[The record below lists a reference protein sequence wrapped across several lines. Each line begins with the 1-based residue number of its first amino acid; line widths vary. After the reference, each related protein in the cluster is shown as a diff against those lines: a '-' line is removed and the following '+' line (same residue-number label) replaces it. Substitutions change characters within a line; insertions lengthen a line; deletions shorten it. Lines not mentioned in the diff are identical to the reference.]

1 MTNRLKKAGALCA
14 AVVFGISLQ
23 SSMVAAGEVTLES
36 VDGTAN
42 ISGEFIEFKDGNYV
56 VRTDLGNLSFSASR
70 VRCIGADCP
79 VFDTVKADIKF
90 IGSYTVGLGAMPLL
104 LEGYAAYENAELN
117 ISATQDQKE
126 VVAELIADDGFGD
139 KIGTFLVRS
148 TPTGLGFTEFPTT
161 ENAVAMASR
170 RIKPKEARALRKAGL
185 GNMVSVDQEHVI
197 AFDSLVIVVN
207 PDNPLT
213 SISIPDLQAIYSGK
227 INNWKQMGGED
238 LPITVVTHQEG
249 SGTLATFRKQV
260 YGKDVPAL
268 PEGALVGQD
277 NSAISRIVTDTPG
290 AIGFVGYAFQR
301 GAKPLNLISECGIVS
316 SPDPFSVKT
325 EEYSIGRRLY
335 LYTRENAD
343 PEIKDFVNYAMSN
356 AADGVIAK
364 SGFIDLGMLRR
375 EQSFDS
381 NRAKALLNA
390 DVDAYE
396 GNMIRGMLSQMAGYD
411 RLSTTFRFR
420 PGSSKLDELGL
431 LAMDRLIDYLKEQP
445 AATEVMMVG
454 FTDNVGPF
462 EANLKLSAKRA
473 QQVQN
478 YLQEIAGDQVSHI
491 KLSSA
496 GYGEISPVRCNT
508 SDVGRGI
515 NRRVE
520 VWVSNKPVANTFS
533 N

>member
-1 MTNRLKKAGALCA
+1 MCVLVNIRKNAVLCA
-14 AVVFGISLQ
+14 ATIIGLMMPPLMAS
-23 SSMVAAGEVTLES
+23 AGEVTLKS
-36 VDGTAN
+36 NDGTAN

-56 VRTDLGNLSFSASR
+56 IRTDLGNLSFATSR
-70 VRCIGADCP
+70 VTCEGADCP
-79 VFDTVKADIKF
+79 VFDTVKTDIKF

-104 LEGYAAYENAELN
+104 LEGYAAYENAVVD
-117 ISATQDQKE
+117 ISTTQDERE
-126 VVAELIADDGFGD
+126 VIAELIGDDGFGD
-139 KIGTFLVRS
+139 TIGTYLVRS

-161 ENAVAMASR
+161 DNAVVMASR

-207 PDNPLT
+207 PDNPLS

-238 LPITVVTHQEG
+238 LPITVVTHPEG
-249 SGTLATFRKQV
+249 SGTLATFRKNV

-268 PEGALVGQD
+268 PEGAVVGQD
-277 NSAISRIVTDTPG
+277 NSAISGIVTDTPG

-335 LYTRENAD
+335 LYTRENTD
-343 PEIKDFVNYAMSN
+343 PEIMDFISYAMSN

-364 SGFIDLGMLRR
+364 SGFIDLGIISQ
-375 EQSFDS
+375 EQSMQS
-381 NRAKALLNA
+381 TRAISLLNA
-390 DVDAYE
+390 DVDAFE
-396 GNMIRGMLSQMAGYD
+396 GNAIREMLADMTNSE

-420 PGSSKLDELGL
+420 PGSSKLDELGV
-431 LAMDRLIDYLKEQP
+431 LAMGRLINYLKDQP
-445 AATEVMMVG
+445 EGSKVTLVG

-462 EANLKLSAKRA
+462 AANRNLSIKRA
-473 QQVQN
+473 QKVLDF
-478 YLQEIAGDQVSHI
+478 LQETAGDQ
-491 KLSSA
+491 LSNIEFSA
-496 GYGEISPVRCNT
+496 TGYGEIAPSACNS
-508 SDVGRGI
+508 SDSGRGI

-520 VWVSNKPVANTFS
+520 VWVSR
-533 N
+533 